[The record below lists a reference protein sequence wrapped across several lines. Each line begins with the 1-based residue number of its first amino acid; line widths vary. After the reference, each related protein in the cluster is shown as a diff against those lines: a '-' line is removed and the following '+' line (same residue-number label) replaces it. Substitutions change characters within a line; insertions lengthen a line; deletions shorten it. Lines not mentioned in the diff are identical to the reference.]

1 MKKFCLFTALLGL
14 ASLATAADAPKAATT
29 VAAATPKAAVEG
41 LKMPESVC
49 VGMKGLLYVTEIG
62 EFGKDGDGKITVIE
76 NGKAKTFAE
85 GLDDPKGIVFFK
97 DALYATDK
105 DKVVKIDAAGK
116 VSVYQTADKFPLKPI
131 FLNDI
136 AIDVPNGIFLIS
148 DSGAEGKGGAV
159 FRVDVRLNKIDT
171 VASGETI
178 SGLNKP
184 NGVTFD
190 GASAFIVAD
199 MGRGELYRVKL
210 NNKSAEKIAD
220 GLEGADGLV
229 WDYWGRLFVTSW
241 TQGKTW
247 GIPRPG
253 VKPILI
259 GEGLKSAAD
268 CCLDAS
274 NKTILIPDM
283 KSGTLTELSTKI
295 PGWEVDDSPLAVEI
309 APAFPGI
316 KWANWDDGSETGK
329 NEPFRGIL
337 LTHFG
342 DGSGRIVVG
351 EQRGTIHIVDPKDPT
366 KSTVFMNIRD
376 RVKYSDKQNEEG
388 FLGLAFSPKFKENGE
403 FYVFYTEQKQDL
415 VNVVSRFKVKKDNKN
430 EGDPASEE
438 QLIRFEKP
446 FWNHDGGTIA
456 FGKDGCLYITHGDG
470 GKGGDPLENGQKLST
485 LLGKVLRIDVT
496 KKENGKQYAIP
507 SDNPFA
513 KKEGVAP
520 EIYAYG
526 FRNIWRMAFDQKTGE
541 LWAGEVGQNLFEEVV
556 KVTSG
561 GNFGWSMRESLHPF
575 GEKGVG
581 ENAKMIEPVWEYH
594 HDIGKSITGG
604 PVYRGKAIAAL
615 DGHYLYA
622 DYVSNMFCA
631 LKYDDKTDRTV
642 ANRSLPK
649 PPLAV
654 MSFGEDEAG
663 EVYILGSSTNGQS
676 VFKLVKGK

>member
-1 MKKFCLFTALLGL
+1 MKTMYSFTAALLGL
-14 ASLATAADAPKAATT
+14 ASFLAAAEKPKATI
-29 VAAATPKAAVEG
+29 EG

-49 VGMKGLLYVTEIG
+49 IGMKGLLYVTEIG

-76 NGKAKTFAE
+76 NGKARTFAE
-85 GLDDPKGIVFFK
+85 GLDDPKGIVFFRDK
-97 DALYATDK
+97 DQKEALYTTDK
-105 DKVVKIDAAGK
+105 TKIVRIDADGK
-116 VSVYQTADKFPLKPI
+116 TSVYQAAEKFPAKPI

-136 AIDVPNGIFLIS
+136 VVDQPNGIFLVS
-148 DSGAEGKGGAV
+148 DSGADGKGGAV
-159 FRVDVRLNKIDT
+159 FRIDHRLNKIDQ
-171 VASGETI
+171 VASAENI

-184 NGVTFD
+184 NGVAFD
-190 GASAFIVAD
+190 GGSHFLVAD
-199 MGRGELYRVKL
+199 MGRGELYRVRLSDKT
-210 NNKSAEKIAD
+210 SEKVAD

-229 WDYWGRLFVTSW
+229 WDYWGRLFITSW

-259 GEGLKSAAD
+259 GEGLQSAAD
-268 CCLDAS
+268 CCLDAK

-283 KSGTLTELSTKI
+283 KAGTLTELSTKI
-295 PGWEVDDSPLAVEI
+295 PGWEVDDSELAIEI

-316 KWANWDDGSETGK
+316 KWAAWDDGSESGK
-329 NEPFRGIL
+329 GESFRGIV

-376 RVKYSDKQNEEG
+376 RVRYLDKQNEEG
-388 FLGLAFSPKFKENGE
+388 FLGLAFHPKFKENGE
-403 FYVFYTEQKQDL
+403 FFVFYTDVKAKMA
-415 VNVVSRFKVKKDNKN
+415 NVVSRFKTKAGNKN

-438 QLIRFEKP
+438 ELIRFEKP

-456 FGKDGCLYITHGDG
+456 FGKDGYLYITHGDG
-470 GKGGDPLENGQKLST
+470 GAGGDPHENGQKLST
-485 LLGKVLRIDVT
+485 HLGKILRIDVDR
-496 KKENGKQYAIP
+496 KEKGKNYAIP

-513 KKEGVAP
+513 NKEGVAP

-526 FRNIWRMAFDQKTGE
+526 FRNIWRFAFDQKTGE
-541 LWAGEVGQNLFEEVV
+541 LWAGEVGQNLFEEIVRV
-556 KVTSG
+556 KSG
-561 GNFGWSMRESLHPF
+561 GNFGWSLRESLHPF
-575 GEKGVG
+575 GAKGVG
-581 ENAKMIEPVWEYH
+581 LQDKMIEPVWEYH

-604 PVYRGKAIAAL
+604 PVYRGKAIPAL
-615 DGHYLYA
+615 EGHYLYA
-622 DYVSNMFCA
+622 DYVSGMFCA
-631 LKYDDKTDRTV
+631 LKYDDKAGRTV
-642 ANRSLPK
+642 ANRTLPK
-649 PPLAV
+649 PSLAV

-676 VFKLVKGK
+676 VLKLVKGK